1 MPTRLLALLLT
12 SLALCA
18 TPAAAKSPAPS
29 LIEQALACH
38 DATDCPY
45 FPEVYK
51 NDRTFRL
58 AFLIELRKANIR
70 RPRWVPD
77 GVTTPLTPVDL
88 DGSPRLLTSVCEPHN
103 CGHRFM
109 LVYDPQEKSVA
120 GTYTSTAGTGN
131 GGEAGI
137 VVFGQP
143 SMAEMDLLKPN

>member
-1 MPTRLLALLLT
+1 MPTRLLAMLLT

-18 TPAAAKSPAPS
+18 TPAGAKSPAPS

-51 NDRTFRL
+51 SERAFRL
-58 AFLIELRKANIR
+58 AFLAELRKANIR

-77 GVTTPLTPVDL
+77 GVRTPLTPVDL

-120 GTYTSTAGTGN
+120 GTYTGLDKAGEVST
-131 GGEAGI
+131 

-143 SMAEMDLLKPN
+143 SMAEMDLLKRN